1 MTPFSLAYTRG
12 MRHGLLGAVH
22 LPESSDPVPES
33 VLKRLLPEEQAHA
46 RTMRGFRQVQW
57 VGGRLAARE
66 AVNALGLSMGPLLTD
81 NYGAPKASK
90 SLSVSIAHKRHL
102 AIAMVAQRRHGFIG
116 VDLETGGRSRMGIAP
131 RVLTAAELGEVHELA
146 PERQWNSVLMRFA
159 IKEAIYKA
167 LAPRMRRYI
176 GFHEA
181 VVQPHTDGS
190 VDVSLQLEDGASP
203 ELEAQYVWTSHGLVA
218 TARARWP

>member
-1 MTPFSLAYTRG
+1 
-12 MRHGLLGAVH
+12 
-22 LPESSDPVPES
+22 
-33 VLKRLLPEEQAHA
+33 
-46 RTMRGFRQVQW
+46 
-57 VGGRLAARE
+57 
-66 AVNALGLSMGPLLTD
+66 
-81 NYGAPKASK
+81 
-90 SLSVSIAHKRHL
+90 
-102 AIAMVAQRRHGFIG
+102 
-116 VDLETGGRSRMGIAP
+116 MGIAP